1 MSTACKEIA
10 IDASGSESKV
20 LLSALCRL
28 DYLLQQAVAKAAETY
43 GSKVSSDNLRGL
55 FITHNDVEQLL
66 TLAPGAPALQTPR
79 ETARLL
85 EPSGSPQLE
94 WLRQSF
100 ALTDFDFDLI
110 QIALAPEIDLRYE
123 RLYAYLQDDVTRK
136 RPTVDLALNLL
147 CDSAEEKLQA
157 RIHFASDSPLFRNKL
172 AHLFPDPHQT
182 QPPLLSH
189 YFKLDDQVIRLLL
202 GQTGLDAR
210 LSSFCRLINPS
221 VTFDE
226 LHLSVE
232 VKRALP
238 FLLQH
243 AGRDGSTIGLYFQGR
258 AGSGRRAAAEALAQA
273 SGVSLLIV
281 DLAEALLADLDVD
294 AVVKFICREARFQK
308 SILYLDDFDVF
319 TSDPRMLPRQKRFT
333 SRLAKEL
340 AGACIIAGTQPWS
353 PSVGGLEGVAVVP
366 FDVPSF
372 DERLKCWQQDLSAA
386 GAHVEESDLSA
397 LAGRFRLTPTQIAD
411 AAKTARVQALWQMAQ
426 TEPSD
431 GKDIPVAQPSV
442 SELFAAARRQTGHE
456 LAALAHKIEPVH
468 TWTDIILPD
477 DAMSQLRE
485 IVLRVVHRHRV
496 LDEWGFDRKLSSGKG
511 INALFAGASGTGKT
525 MAAEVI
531 ASELGL
537 ELFKI
542 DLASVVSKYI
552 GETEKNLE
560 RIFAA
565 AEQANAI
572 LFFDEADALFGK
584 RSEVRDAHD
593 RYANIE
599 VAYLLQKM
607 EGHEGVSLLA
617 SNLRQNMDEAFLR
630 RLAFIVNFPFPDTQ
644 SRRRIWQGIWPAQV
658 SFAGD
663 VDFDRLA
670 HQFKLSGGNIKN
682 VALAAAFHAA
692 ENGGCVSMAHL
703 LLATKREYQKIGKVL
718 PEMESNGV
726 GVEETF

>member
-1 MSTACKEIA
+1 MSTACEEI
-10 IDASGSESKV
+10 IVDANGSASRV
-20 LLSALCRL
+20 LLSALGRL
-28 DYLLQQAVAKAAETY
+28 DYLLQQAIVKASETY
-43 GSKVSSDNLRGL
+43 GSKVSNESLRGL

-66 TLAPGAPALQTPR
+66 TLEPGAPRLQSTR
-79 ETARLL
+79 EGARLA
-85 EPSGSPQLE
+85 EAAGSCPQFE
-94 WLRQSF
+94 WLRKSF
-100 ALTDFDFDLI
+100 GLSDFDFDLI

-147 CDSAEEKLQA
+147 CDSAEEKLRA
-157 RIHFASDSPLFRNKL
+157 RVHFGPDAPLFKNRL

-202 GQTGLDAR
+202 GQSGLDAR
-210 LSSFCRLINPS
+210 LGSICRLVSPS
-221 VTFDE
+221 VCFDE
-226 LHLSVE
+226 LHLNVE

-238 FLLQH
+238 FLLEQH
-243 AGRDGSTIGLYFQGR
+243 RKNGSAVGLYFQGR
-258 AGSGRRAAAEALAQA
+258 PGSGRRAAAEALAHE
-273 SGVSLLIV
+273 SETSLLIV
-281 DLAEALLADLDVD
+281 DLAETLSADIDVD
-294 AVVKFICREARFQK
+294 GVVKLICREARLQN
-308 SILYLDDFDVF
+308 SILYLEDFDAV
-319 TSDPRMLPRQKRFT
+319 TTDTRMLPRLKRFM

-340 AGACIIAGTQPWS
+340 SGACIIAGTQQWS
-353 PSVGGLEGVAVVP
+353 PSVGRLEGVAVVP
-366 FDVPSF
+366 FNVPSF
-372 DERLKCWQQDLSAA
+372 DERWKCWQRDLLAA
-386 GAHVEESDLSA
+386 GTHVNEADLNA
-397 LAGRFRLTPTQIAD
+397 LAGRFRLTPAQIAD
-411 AAKTARVQALWQMAQ
+411 AAKTARVQAIWHMAQ
-426 TEPSD
+426 SESPDLD
-431 GKDIPVAQPSV
+431 GLPVLQPSA

-456 LAALAHKIEPVH
+456 LAALAQKIEPVA
-468 TWTDIILPD
+468 TWTDIVLPD

-531 ASELGL
+531 ANELGL

-607 EGHEGVSLLA
+607 EAYEGVSLLA
-617 SNLRQNMDEAFLR
+617 TNLRQNMDEAFLR
-630 RLAFIVNFPFPDTQ
+630 RLAFIINFPFPDAE
-644 SRRRIWQGIWPAQV
+644 SRRRIWQGIWPAQI

-663 VDFDRLA
+663 VDLDRMA
-670 HQFKLSGGNIKN
+670 QQFKLSGGNIKN
-682 VALAAAFHAA
+682 IALAAAFHAA
-692 ENGGCVSMAHL
+692 DDGGCVSMAHL
-703 LLATKREYQKIGKVL
+703 LLATRREYQKIGKVL
-718 PEMESNGV
+718 PEADGLVAED
-726 GVEETF
+726 

>member
-1 MSTACKEIA
+1 MSTVCEEMIV
-10 IDASGSESKV
+10 DGGGSPSKV
-20 LLSALCRL
+20 LLSALGRL
-28 DYLLQQAVAKAAETY
+28 DYLLQQAVSKAAETY
-43 GSKVSSDNLRGL
+43 GSKVASDNLRGL
-55 FITHNDVEQLL
+55 FITHNDVQQLL
-66 TLAPGAPALQTPR
+66 TLEPGAPALQTER
-79 ETARLL
+79 DGARLYD
-85 EPSGSPQLE
+85 SSSSCPQLE
-94 WLRQSF
+94 WLRQTF
-100 ALTDFDFDLI
+100 ALSDFDLDLI
-110 QIALAPEIDLRYE
+110 QIALAPELDLRYE

-147 CDSAEEKLQA
+147 CDSAEEKLRA
-157 RIHFASDSPLFRNKL
+157 RDHFAPDSPLFQNRL

-189 YFKLDDQVIRLLL
+189 YFKLDDQIIRLLL

-210 LSSFCRLINPS
+210 LNSICRLVSPS
-221 VTFDE
+221 VSFDE

-238 FLLQH
+238 FLLEH
-243 AGRDGSTIGLYFQGR
+243 ERKNGSTVGLYFQGR
-258 AGSGRRAAAEALAQA
+258 PGSGRRAAAEALAHGA
-273 SGVSLLIV
+273 GASLLVV
-281 DLAEALLADLDVD
+281 DLAEALAAEIDGDGI
-294 AVVKFICREARFQK
+294 VKLICREARLQN
-308 SILYLDDFDVF
+308 SILYLDNFDVVV
-319 TSDPRMLPRQKRFT
+319 TDTRVLPRLKQFM

-340 AGACIIAGTQPWS
+340 SGACIIAGTQQWS
-353 PSVGGLEGVAVVP
+353 PSVGSLKGVAVVS

-372 DERLKCWQQDLSAA
+372 DERWKCWEQDLLAA
-386 GAHVEESDLSA
+386 GARAEVSDLNA
-397 LAGRFRLTPTQIAD
+397 LAGRFKLTPAQIAD

-426 TEPSD
+426 SEPT
-431 GKDIPVAQPSV
+431 GVKDIPVLQPAA

-468 TWTDIILPD
+468 TWTDIVLPD

-496 LDEWGFDRKLSSGKG
+496 LDEWGFDQKLSSGKG
-511 INALFAGASGTGKT
+511 INALFAGSSGTGKT

-531 ASELGL
+531 ANELGL

-607 EGHEGVSLLA
+607 EGYEGVSLLA
-617 SNLRQNMDEAFLR
+617 TNLRQNMDEAFLR
-630 RLAFIVNFPFPDTQ
+630 RLAFIVHFPFPDAE

-663 VDFDRLA
+663 VDLDRLA
-670 HQFKLSGGNIKN
+670 QQFKLSGGNIKN
-682 VALAAAFHAA
+682 IALAAAFSAA
-692 ENGGCVSMAHL
+692 EDGGRVSMAHL
-703 LLATKREYQKIGKVL
+703 LLATRREYQKIGKVL
-718 PEMESNGV
+718 PEADVNGLV
-726 GVEETF
+726 TEE

>member
-1 MSTACKEIA
+1 MSTACEA
-10 IDASGSESKV
+10 IIVDASGSPPKV
-20 LLSALCRL
+20 LLSALGRL
-28 DYLLQQAVAKAAETY
+28 DHLLQQAVVKAAETY
-43 GSKVSSDNLRGL
+43 GSKVSNDSLRGL

-66 TLAPGAPALQTPR
+66 TLEPGAPTLQSAREVPR
-79 ETARLL
+79 LS
-85 EPSGSPQLE
+85 EPASSCPQFE

-100 ALTDFDFDLI
+100 GLTDFDFDLI

-147 CDSAEEKLQA
+147 CDSAEDKLRA
-157 RIHFASDSPLFRNKL
+157 RIHFAPDAPLFQNRL

-202 GQTGLDAR
+202 GQSGLDAR
-210 LSSFCRLINPS
+210 LSSICRLVSPS
-221 VTFDE
+221 VCFDE
-226 LHLSVE
+226 LHLNAE

-238 FLLQH
+238 FLLEQQ
-243 AGRDGSTIGLYFQGR
+243 RKNGSAVGLYFQGR
-258 AGSGRRAAAEALAQA
+258 PGSGRRAAAEALAHESA
-273 SGVSLLIV
+273 ASLLIV
-281 DLAEALLADLDVD
+281 DLAEAVSLEIDVD
-294 AVVKFICREARFQK
+294 GVVKLICREASLQNA
-308 SILYLDDFDVF
+308 ILYLEDFDAVA
-319 TSDPRMLPRQKRFT
+319 TDTRMLPRLKRFM

-340 AGACIIAGTQPWS
+340 AGACIIAGTQQWS
-353 PSVGGLEGVAVVP
+353 PSVGRLEGIAIVP
-366 FDVPSF
+366 FDVPLF
-372 DERLKCWQQDLSAA
+372 DERWTCWQRELVAA
-386 GAHVEESDLSA
+386 GTHVEVSDIDA
-397 LAGRFRLTPTQIAD
+397 LAGRFRLTPVQIAD
-411 AAKTARVQALWQMAQ
+411 AAKTARVQALWNTAQ
-426 TEPSD
+426 SEPPNLEEL
-431 GKDIPVAQPSV
+431 PVLQPSA

-456 LAALAHKIEPVH
+456 LAALAHKIEPVA
-468 TWTDIILPD
+468 TWTDIVLPED
-477 DAMSQLRE
+477 SMSQLRE

-531 ASELGL
+531 ANELGL

-607 EGHEGVSLLA
+607 EGYEGVSLLA
-617 SNLRQNMDEAFLR
+617 TNLRQNMDEAFLR
-630 RLAFIVNFPFPDTQ
+630 RLAFIINFPFPDIE
-644 SRRRIWQGIWPAQV
+644 SRRRIWQGIWPKQV
-658 SFAGD
+658 SFAD
-663 VDFDRLA
+663 EVDLYRLA
-670 HQFKLSGGNIKN
+670 QQFKLSGGNIKN
-682 VALAAAFHAA
+682 IALAAAFHAA
-692 ENGGCVSMAHL
+692 EDGGHVSMAHL
-703 LLATKREYQKIGKVL
+703 LLATRREYQKIGKVL
-718 PEMESNGV
+718 PEGDGLVTED
-726 GVEETF
+726 